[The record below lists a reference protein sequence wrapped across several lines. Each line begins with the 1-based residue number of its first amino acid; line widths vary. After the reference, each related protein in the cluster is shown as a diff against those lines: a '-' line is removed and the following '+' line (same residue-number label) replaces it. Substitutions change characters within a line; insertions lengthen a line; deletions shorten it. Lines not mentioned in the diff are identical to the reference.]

1 MSYINIDSRGCGA
14 GKTYTSIIPQIKQ
27 NIISDIKTLLVVGSK
42 ALQHQYAEDLGFISD
57 FVIINGDT
65 NTDSVN
71 EQLTTATATVVCIT
85 HQGFLISNHRDT
97 YNTALII
104 DEAFDPYDSVTFNT
118 NTADGDNI
126 VDLKSMVEW
135 KTPEVVPDERP
146 TESPQPF
153 YELTFS
159 SSSLPDSVSNSIKSL
174 QSTNKRLWCTWETY
188 NNLKNNSPE
197 TTTLYTEYDAYKLLG
212 GWASVWIAA
221 AVFEKTFMGA
231 WLDMSAL
238 ADVEVRHEFEKH
250 NGACLTV
257 HRPKQKLSLSK
268 TFLSR
273 DNGKVVE
280 QFQSH
285 ISANRKGKMYSI
297 VNKKSAIAFLN
308 ATSVPYNAHGINKYK
323 EYTEFVNAIA
333 VKPNSNYKSFIKQR
347 TDMNDRQ
354 LEFAFAGYTAYQ
366 LLMRSRLRVAGNTS
380 IVNTYFLD
388 TRQAEGVCELF
399 ENNYIT
405 KYIDITVDRKVAMT
419 GAERAARARAKRR
432 ANK

>member
-1 MSYINIDSRGCGA
+1 
-14 GKTYTSIIPQIKQ
+14 
-27 NIISDIKTLLVVGSK
+27 
-42 ALQHQYAEDLGFISD
+42 
-57 FVIINGDT
+57 
-65 NTDSVN
+65 
-71 EQLTTATATVVCIT
+71 
-85 HQGFLISNHRDT
+85 
-97 YNTALII
+97 
-104 DEAFDPYDSVTFNT
+104 
-118 NTADGDNI
+118 
-126 VDLKSMVEW
+126 
-135 KTPEVVPDERP
+135 
-146 TESPQPF
+146 
-153 YELTFS
+153 
-159 SSSLPDSVSNSIKSL
+159 
-174 QSTNKRLWCTWETY
+174 
-188 NNLKNNSPE
+188 
-197 TTTLYTEYDAYKLLG
+197 
-212 GWASVWIAA
+212 
-221 AVFEKTFMGA
+221 
-231 WLDMSAL
+231 
-238 ADVEVRHEFEKH
+238 
-250 NGACLTV
+250 
-257 HRPKQKLSLSK
+257 LSK
-268 TFLSR
+268 TFLDQ

-285 ISANRKGKMYSI
+285 ISANRRGKMYSI

-347 TDMNDRQ
+347 TDMNDAQ